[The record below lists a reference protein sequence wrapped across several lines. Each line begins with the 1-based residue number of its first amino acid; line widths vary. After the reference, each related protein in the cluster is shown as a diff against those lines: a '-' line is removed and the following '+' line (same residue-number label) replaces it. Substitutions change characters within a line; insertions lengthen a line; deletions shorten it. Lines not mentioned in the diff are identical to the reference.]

1 MSSLSR
7 DNTLCVGIENYRHT
21 TLSSE
26 LELLTHELR
35 GTKLVPPSTRYQ
47 ADCKWSSLIK
57 LLFSLPD
64 DFFNLVLIGDLPLGA
79 LLVIGWCA
87 P

>member
-1 MSSLSR
+1 MMSSLSR

-35 GTKLVPPSTRYQ
+35 GTKLVPPTR
-47 ADCKWSSLIK
+47 
-57 LLFSLPD
+57 
-64 DFFNLVLIGDLPLGA
+64 IGMAICQNFAEHPEA
-79 LLVIGWCA
+79 
-87 P
+87 